1 MSGGQALYRYHSSQ
15 LAVKKMGN
23 NRTLL
28 VFTLSGL
35 MTGCGTLSNVAPV
48 VEVPQRA
55 QRACG
60 YPQPRSIEAW
70 LPLMAEQ
77 HSPGMVVGVI
87 DADNQ
92 RHYWRYGVTDKEHR
106 LPVNENTLF
115 AVGSLSKGMTG
126 EATAV
131 LVAQGRLHWSD
142 TLATLLPPTVVLSE
156 DAKKITLLQLVTHT
170 SGLPRQNMDLPML
183 TAFVR
188 YLVYGENFYAHLDSD
203 EVVGDLAHFVKP
215 VGDEPRYSNLGYALL
230 DYVLKYQTGQ
240 RADELVNTL
249 LFVPLGL
256 HNASFTPQKLKAYP
270 LRAIGH
276 AGSQPK
282 FVPAGQVVPD
292 WQFSGNMLGAGGLY
306 ADTADLLTFA
316 AAHLGSTG
324 NAVLDSAISD
334 TLRVYYPRSKEAA
347 NIAWVSDTYGGQ
359 TITYQVGYI
368 GGYSSYIGIDR
379 QHHFAVVVLQN
390 SFTWQNNLGHSVLR
404 QMWREQN
411 RAATCTKTTSA

>member
-1 MSGGQALYRYHSSQ
+1 
-15 LAVKKMGN
+15 VKAYQ
-23 NRTLL
+23 TLIL
-28 VFTLSGL
+28 TLSCL
-35 MTGCGTLSNVAPV
+35 LAGCGTLSNVAPV
-48 VEVPQRA
+48 AEVPPQA

-60 YPQPRSIEAW
+60 DPQTRNIDAW
-70 LPLMAEQ
+70 LPLMVKQ

-87 DADNQ
+87 DAQNQ
-92 RHYWRYGVTDKEHR
+92 RHYWRYGVTDREHR
-106 LPVNENTLF
+106 NPVNENTLF
-115 AVGSLSKGMTG
+115 AVGSLSKGMTA

-142 TLATLLPPTVVLSE
+142 RLETLLPPTVSLSD

-183 TAFVR
+183 AAFVR
-188 YLVYGENFYAHLDSD
+188 YLGNGENFYAHLDSD
-203 EVVGDLAHFVKP
+203 RVVEDLAYFVKP
-215 VGDEPRYSNLGYALL
+215 ANDEPRYSNLGYAVL

-240 RADELVNTL
+240 RADQLVETL
-249 LFVPLGL
+249 LFAPLGI
-256 HNASFTPQKLKAYP
+256 HNASFTPQKLKAWP

-292 WQFSGNMLGAGGLY
+292 WRFTGNMLGAGGLY

-316 AAHLGSTG
+316 AAHLGSKG
-324 NAVLDSAISD
+324 NSLLDSAMRD
-334 TLRVYYPRSKEAA
+334 TMRVYYPREKEAA
-347 NIAWVSDTYGGQ
+347 NIAWVSDTYGEQ

-379 QHHFAVVVLQN
+379 QNHFAVVVLQN

-404 QMWREQN
+404 QLWREQN
-411 RAATCTKTTSA
+411 RASTCGASAAI

>member
-1 MSGGQALYRYHSSQ
+1 MLSPRVKTHSMKCSPLLAL
-15 LAVKKMGN
+15 
-23 NRTLL
+23 
-28 VFTLSGL
+28 TLSGL
-35 MTGCGTLSNVAPV
+35 LAGCGTLSNVAPEA
-48 VEVPQRA
+48 EVPQRA
-55 QRACG
+55 QRTCG
-60 YPQPRSIEAW
+60 DSAQRSINDW
-70 LPLMAEQ
+70 LPMMVKQ

-87 DADNQ
+87 DANSQ
-92 RHYWRYGVTDKEHR
+92 RHYWHFGVTDDEHR
-106 LPVNENTLF
+106 LPVNEHTLF
-115 AVGSLSKGMTG
+115 AVGSLSKGMTA

-142 TLATLLPPTVVLSE
+142 TLEMLLPPTVALSV

-183 TAFVR
+183 AAFVR
-188 YLVYGENFYAHLDSD
+188 YLTSGENFYAHLDGD
-203 EVVGDLAHFVKP
+203 TVVDDLANFVKP
-215 VGDEPRYSNLGYALL
+215 ASQEPRYSNLGYAVL

-240 RADELVNTL
+240 RADQLVEAL
-249 LFVPLGL
+249 LFNPLGI

-270 LRAIGH
+270 QRAIGH

-282 FVPAGQVVPD
+282 FVASGQVVPD
-292 WQFSGNMLGAGGLY
+292 WQFKGNMIGAGALY

-316 AAHLGSTG
+316 AAHLSNSGHQH
-324 NAVLDSAISD
+324 LDSAIND
-334 TLRVYYPRSKEAA
+334 VMKVYYPRDKEAA
-347 NIAWVSDTYGGQ
+347 NIAWVSDSYGEQ

-379 QHHFAVVVLQN
+379 KHHFAVVVLQN

-411 RAATCTKTTSA
+411 RSFICRASHTV

>member
-1 MSGGQALYRYHSSQ
+1 MNKRSP
-15 LAVKKMGN
+15 
-23 NRTLL
+23 LL
-28 VFTLSGL
+28 VLMSCGL
-35 MTGCGTLSNVAPV
+35 LAGCGTLSNVAP
-48 VEVPQRA
+48 EAEPPQRA

-60 YPQPRSIEAW
+60 DVAPRSINDW
-70 LPLMAEQ
+70 LPAMAEL

-87 DADNQ
+87 DANNQ
-92 RHYWRYGVTDKEHR
+92 RHYWRYGVTDDRHR
-106 LPVNENTLF
+106 QPVNEHTLF
-115 AVGSLSKGMTG
+115 AVGSLSKGMTA

-142 TLATLLPPTVVLSE
+142 TLEALLPPGIALSM

-183 TAFVR
+183 AAFVR
-188 YLVYGENFYAHLDSD
+188 YLGTGENFYAHLDGD
-203 EVVGDLAHFVKP
+203 TVVDFLADFVKP
-215 VGDEPRYSNLGYALL
+215 ASSEPRYSNLGYALL

-240 RADELVNTL
+240 RADQLVEAL
-249 LFVPLGL
+249 LFNPLGM
-256 HNASFTPQKLKAYP
+256 HNVSFTPETLKSYP

-282 FVPAGQVVPD
+282 FVPRGQVVPD
-292 WQFSGNMLGAGGLY
+292 WQFKGNMVGAGALY
-306 ADTADLLTFA
+306 ADTSDLLTFA
-316 AAHLGSTG
+316 AAHLQSSG
-324 NAVLDSAISD
+324 NKDLDSAID
-334 TLRVYYPRSKEAA
+334 DVMKVYYPRDKEAA
-347 NIAWVSDTYGGQ
+347 NIAWVSDTFGPQ

-379 QHHFAVVVLQN
+379 KHHFAVVVLQN

-411 RAATCTKTTSA
+411 RSSICRTSSFT